1 MLYTKKV
8 FAAGHIGFLGRAGV
22 FLFVG
27 VLFFRLIANPS
38 INNSNETT
46 IGNGLAQLQT
56 NRGGRACLFIL
67 GFFLIIYGTFAV
79 PTHNLILMYLLML
92 FRMQSACI
100 SHSCC
105 WLQVCFDVSSWP
117 NGNVV
122 LIQVLQWFCPPT
134 MSEPSSTAPTSQ
146 RCAKQC
152 SPDADP
158 QLLQFRRVQFSAGFP
173 DLIVNAAYVLQ
184 VLNAYGKVYPTPPP
198 QQAAH
203 QG

>member
-1 MLYTKKV
+1 
-8 FAAGHIGFLGRAGV
+8 
-22 FLFVG
+22 
-27 VLFFRLIANPS
+27 
-38 INNSNETT
+38 
-46 IGNGLAQLQT
+46 
-56 NRGGRACLFIL
+56 
-67 GFFLIIYGTFAV
+67 
-79 PTHNLILMYLLML
+79 
-92 FRMQSACI
+92 
-100 SHSCC
+100 
-105 WLQVCFDVSSWP
+105 
-117 NGNVV
+117 
-122 LIQVLQWFCPPT
+122 